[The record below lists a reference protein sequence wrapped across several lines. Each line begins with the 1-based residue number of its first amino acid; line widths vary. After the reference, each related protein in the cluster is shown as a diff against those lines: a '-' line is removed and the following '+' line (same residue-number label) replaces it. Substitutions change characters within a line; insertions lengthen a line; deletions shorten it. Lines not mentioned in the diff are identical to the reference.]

1 MAEAWSRGFDQSGS
15 HMLSHSLTE
24 STINP
29 WSVTI
34 PVLEDDTLC
43 SDIVWPEAEKSLTYG
58 GPVQGER
65 IIILQSG
72 TQLGMSDESS
82 GSWQ

>member
-1 MAEAWSRGFDQSGS
+1 
-15 HMLSHSLTE
+15 MLSHSLTE
-24 STINP
+24 PTMIP

-34 PVLEDDTLC
+34 EVLEDDTLC
-43 SDIVWPEAEKSLTYG
+43 CDSVWPDAEKSFTHG

-72 TQLGMSDESS
+72 AQLGMSDESL
-82 GSWQ
+82 GNWQ